1 MYPGDD
7 HASVRLKIIR
17 AYGELLGVP
26 HVAHG
31 TRMVALERVGD
42 CEISMFEA
50 LGAGS
55 REAPL
60 FWMELFDL
68 RVDSSVDSCGCHS
81 LSRAA
86 AAFAEFASKASLV
99 SRASPC
105 AAGDIEG

>member
-31 TRMVALERVGD
+31 SRMVALERVGD
-42 CEISMFEA
+42 CEICMFEA

-55 REAPL
+55 AEAPL

-68 RVDSSVDSCGCHS
+68 RVDASVDSCGCHS

-86 AAFAEFASKASLV
+86 AAFAEFASRAGSL
-99 SRASPC
+99 APLSPV
-105 AAGDIEG
+105 AGTAG